1 MAGRGGVDRS
11 WFAVLSATNH
21 GHGVFVGCGVVVARL
36 GGGNCAGDLR
46 GAIRGC
52 ANSGESIQRDFSV

>member
-1 MAGRGGVDRS
+1 MAGCGGVDGS
-11 WFAVLSATNH
+11 GFAVLSATNH

-46 GAIRGC
+46 GTIRRC
-52 ANSGESIQRDFSV
+52 ADSGESIQRDFPV